1 MNYSF
6 KRLDETVKYFNLV
19 FNEQT
24 GTPTMLKC
32 LSTNEE
38 LQVNLTC
45 KGYSVPLPEWFRSGH
60 SCKLARFSMTENFP
74 SHVRN
79 KGTESN
85 GIMAELNNIQ
95 FYQPKGRTK
104 YSTALIRF
112 GLLLRNNYR
121 QTYRLLLE
129 KLRLPSLSLQQKL
142 GSGEVAAAKVTK
154 MLLENGAIS
163 EDCALIVDEMY
174 M

>member
-1 MNYSF
+1 MLEIKVLRVMELWQSLIIFSF
-6 KRLDETVKYFNLV
+6 ISQKVA
-19 FNEQT
+19 Q
-24 GTPTMLKC
+24 
-32 LSTNEE
+32 
-38 LQVNLTC
+38 
-45 KGYSVPLPEWFRSGH
+45 
-60 SCKLARFSMTENFP
+60 
-74 SHVRN
+74 
-79 KGTESN
+79 
-85 GIMAELNNIQ
+85 
-95 FYQPKGRTK
+95 K

-129 KLRLPSLSLQQKL
+129 KLRLPSLSLLQKL